1 MPYHYE
7 ATTDFENSISEAD
20 TLLELATSDDNNRVL
35 FLKLA
40 IISAVTKFQVFVEKV
55 LEEFRY
61 ELNDKPSQN
70 LSTYM
75 KLNSLRLSL
84 DEGNALIG
92 LTKHNHF
99 TEEKRNNVVR
109 YIQSIS
115 YILDDNYLINDDFQ
129 FATKYPLGRTGK
141 KELVNLMKQ
150 IDGDENPFAS
160 FGNERFDN
168 LDSVLQTRHNIIH
181 QDRFNGTETTVKESV
196 DFLKD
201 LVIYIDGY
209 LSSKINSINIGI

>member
-7 ATTDFENSISEAD
+7 ATTDFEKSISEAD

-99 TEEKRNNVVR
+99 TEEKRNNIVR

-129 FATKYPLGRTGK
+129 FATKYPFTIFSSIILFPIA
-141 KELVNLMKQ
+141 L
-150 IDGDENPFAS
+150 A
-160 FGNERFDN
+160 RFST
-168 LDSVLQTRHNIIH
+168 L
-181 QDRFNGTETTVKESV
+181 
-196 DFLKD
+196 
-201 LVIYIDGY
+201 
-209 LSSKINSINIGI
+209 

>member
-7 ATTDFENSISEAD
+7 ATSDFQSSISEAD

-40 IISAVTKFQVFVEKV
+40 IISAVTKFQVFVEKI

-61 ELNDKPSQN
+61 KLNEKPSRS

-84 DEGNALIG
+84 DEGNVLIG
-92 LTKHNHF
+92 LTKHNNF
-99 TEEKRNNVVR
+99 TEEKKNNIVR
-109 YIQSIS
+109 YIRSIS
-115 YILDDNYLINDDFQ
+115 YISDDNYLINNDFQ
-129 FATKYPLGRTGK
+129 FTTKYPLGKTGK
-141 KELVNLMKQ
+141 RELINLLKQ
-150 IDGDENPFAS
+150 IDGDENPFAN

-168 LDSVLQTRHNIIH
+168 LDSVLLTRHNIIH
-181 QDRFNGTETTVKESV
+181 QDRFSGTETTVKESV

-201 LVIYIDGY
+201 LVVYIDEY
-209 LSSKINSINIGI
+209 LSSKILDIDGI